1 MVFSLNSLAAC
12 FESASLPFKIQPN
25 LYFAVTSFF
34 TYILLAMFLS
44 HLIET
49 EEFSDLSIA
58 DFMVKSSSAFEKLF
72 EDQSQMNVS
81 FATIIVLL
89 FSKHAIVI
97 STKTSYVS
105 VSSIIKYYKI
115 KAFTIPMQQ
124 SIPSFLQENQLIKH
138 LAVIFYN
145 SDLEHICKPERWRS
159 GEIFVWVISSC
170 FYWNSSCQS
179 K

>member
-12 FESASLPFKIQPN
+12 FESAALPFKIQPN

-34 TYILLAMFLS
+34 IYILLAMFLS

-58 DFMVKSSSAFEKLF
+58 DFMVKSTSAFEKLF

-81 FATIIVLL
+81 FAIVVQ
-89 FSKHAIVI
+89 FSKYAIVI
-97 STKTSYVS
+97 SAKTSYVS

-124 SIPSFLQENQLIKH
+124 SIPVF
-138 LAVIFYN
+138 
-145 SDLEHICKPERWRS
+145 
-159 GEIFVWVISSC
+159 
-170 FYWNSSCQS
+170 S
-179 K
+179 KRTN